1 MSRRG
6 LPAPRCS
13 RDPDV
18 LVARRPERRRAWIF
32 NADFIK
38 PITNMATVT
47 PRATN
52 ESLHPTIGAARLTL
66 GNRILLS
73 FGVLF
78 VLMLV
83 TAGVSYERL
92 RAINSEAVSIERDS
106 LPGVYL
112 ASSLRGSVNES
123 FMLLQQATFV
133 ETDPDSVHR
142 DLAKIADAL
151 KEVEALSVD
160 YQSTT
165 FRDDD
170 RQRFAAFRGAF
181 DHYVPLLNDAVQK
194 SRVSRE
200 EAVAAYAKV
209 LPAWTEVVR
218 NANVLVQEN
227 RKFAEQSAKLIRESV
242 QDTEVVL
249 VGALTITLLSAL
261 TGYLL
266 YRSVTVPMARLV
278 EVHDVMRTGN
288 LTRRLDL
295 RRRDE
300 FGTLE
305 TGFNRMADELTDRR
319 PRAAIVAAGD
329 DVGGRDRGDVARAAG
344 DRERNRGDDDRDRR
358 DLARDLRDVARPAAH
373 DERGGRRGR
382 AVGDARGREPER
394 ATRMGETMRS
404 VMDAAGSVNAKLAIL
419 NEKALNI
426 NQVVATITKVADQTN
441 LLSLNAAI
449 EAEKAGEYGRGFA
462 VVATEIRRLADQTAV
477 ATYDIEQTVKEI
489 QSAVSAG
496 VMGMDKFSEEVRRGM
511 LDVQQVGGQL
521 SQIIAEVQ
529 TLAPRFQMVNEG
541 MQTQANGAEQITQA
555 LSQLS
560 EAAQQ
565 TAESLRQSSQAID
578 DLTLVAN
585 QLCTSVSRFKVDA

>member
-1 MSRRG
+1 
-6 LPAPRCS
+6 
-13 RDPDV
+13 
-18 LVARRPERRRAWIF
+18 
-32 NADFIK
+32 
-38 PITNMATVT
+38 MATVT

-52 ESLHPTIGAARLTL
+52 ESLPPTIGAVRLTL

-92 RAINSEAVSIERDS
+92 RAINTEAVSIERDS

-112 ASSLRGSVNES
+112 AASLRGSVNET
-123 FMLLQQATFV
+123 FMALQQATFV
-133 ETDPDSVHR
+133 DTDSESVHR
-142 DLAKIADAL
+142 DLARVADAT
-151 KEVEALSVD
+151 KEIDTLSAD
-160 YQSTT
+160 YQATT

-170 RQRFAAFRGAF
+170 RARFATFRAAY
-181 DHYVPLLNDAVQK
+181 DRYLPLLSDAAQK
-194 SRVSRE
+194 SRLSRDD
-200 EAVAAYAKV
+200 AVAAYAKV
-209 LPAWTEVVR
+209 LPAWTETVR
-218 NANVLVQEN
+218 YANTLVQEN
-227 RKFAEQSAKLIRESV
+227 RKFADESAKQIRNSV
-242 QDTEVVL
+242 QDTEIVL
-249 VGALTITLLSAL
+249 AAALGIVLLSAL
-261 TGYLL
+261 ALGYGL
-266 YRSVTVPMARLV
+266 YRTITVPMARLV

-288 LTRRLDL
+288 LTQRLNL
-295 RRRDE
+295 KRRDE

-305 TGFNRMADELTDRR
+305 TGFNRMADELTEL
-319 PRAAIVAAGD
+319 
-329 DVGGRDRGDVARAAG
+329 VARAQQSSLQVTTSVAEIAATS
-344 DRERNRGDDDRDRR
+344 REQQATANETAATTTEIGATSREIFATSR
-358 DLARDLRDVARPAAH
+358 DLLRTMNEVAGVAEQSATLA
-373 DERGGRRGR
+373 GVSQSGL
-382 AVGDARGREPER
+382 
-394 ATRMGETMRS
+394 TRMGETMRS

-441 LLSLNAAI
+441 LVSLNAAI

-585 QLCTSVSRFKVDA
+585 QLRTSVSRFKVDA

>member
-1 MSRRG
+1 
-6 LPAPRCS
+6 
-13 RDPDV
+13 
-18 LVARRPERRRAWIF
+18 
-32 NADFIK
+32 
-38 PITNMATVT
+38 MATVT

-52 ESLHPTIGAARLTL
+52 ESLHPTIGATRLTL

-78 VLMLV
+78 VLMLL
-83 TAGVSYERL
+83 TAGLSYERL
-92 RAINSEAVSIERDS
+92 RAINAEAVSIERDS

-112 ASSLRGSVNES
+112 ASSLRGAVNES

-133 ETDPDSVHR
+133 ETDPDAARR
-142 DLAKIADAL
+142 DLAKIADVT
-151 KEVEALSVD
+151 KEIDKLSID
-160 YQSTT
+160 YQNTT
-165 FRDDD
+165 FREDD
-170 RQRFAAFRGAF
+170 RARFLSFRSAY
-181 DHYVPLLNDAVQK
+181 DRYLPLLNEAVQK
-194 SRVSRE
+194 SRGSRGD
-200 EAVAAYAKV
+200 APAAYAAV
-209 LPAWTEVVR
+209 LPAWADVVR
-218 NANVLVQEN
+218 NANTMVQEN
-227 RKFAEQSAKLIRESV
+227 RTFADQSAKLIRESV
-242 QDTEVVL
+242 QGTEVVL
-249 VGALTITLLSAL
+249 AVALTVVLLAAL
-261 TGYLL
+261 ALGYVL
-266 YRSVTVPMARLV
+266 YRAITVPMARLV

-288 LTRRLDL
+288 LTRRLAL
-295 RRRDE
+295 NRHDE

-305 TGFNRMADELTDRR
+305 TGFNRMADELTELVG
-319 PRAAIVAAGD
+319 RAQQSSLQVTTSVAEI
-329 DVGGRDRGDVARAAG
+329 AATS
-344 DRERNRGDDDRDRR
+344 REQQATANETAATTTEIGATSREIFATSR
-358 DLARDLRDVARPAAH
+358 DLLRTMNEVAGVAEQSATLA
-373 DERGGRRGR
+373 GVSQSGL
-382 AVGDARGREPER
+382 
-394 ATRMGETMRS
+394 TRMGETMRS

-511 LDVQQVGGQL
+511 LDVQQVGAQL

-541 MQTQANGAEQITQA
+541 MQTQASGAEQITQA

-585 QLCTSVSRFKVDA
+585 QLRTSVSRFKVDA

>member
-1 MSRRG
+1 
-6 LPAPRCS
+6 
-13 RDPDV
+13 
-18 LVARRPERRRAWIF
+18 
-32 NADFIK
+32 
-38 PITNMATVT
+38 MATVT

-52 ESLHPTIGAARLTL
+52 ESLHPTIGAGRLTL

-92 RAINSEAVSIERDS
+92 HAINTEAVSIERDS

-112 ASSLRGSVNES
+112 AASLRGSVNES
-123 FMLLQQATFV
+123 FAMLQQATFV
-133 ETDPDSVHR
+133 DTDPELVQR
-142 DLAKIADAL
+142 DFAKIAEAL
-151 KEVEALSVD
+151 KEVESLSVD
-160 YQSTT
+160 YQNTT

-170 RQRFAAFRGAF
+170 RQRFSTFRGSY
-181 DHYVPLLNDAVQK
+181 DRYVPLLNDAIQK

-200 EAVAAYAKV
+200 EAVAAYART

-218 NANVLVQEN
+218 NANILVQEN
-227 RKFAEQSAKLIRESV
+227 RKFADNSAKLIRQSV

-249 VGALTITLLSAL
+249 ALALGLVLLSAL
-261 TGYLL
+261 ALGYGLF
-266 YRSVTVPMARLV
+266 RAVTVPMARLV

-295 RRRDE
+295 RRHDE

-305 TGFNRMADELTDRR
+305 TGFNRMADELTEL
-319 PRAAIVAAGD
+319 
-329 DVGGRDRGDVARAAG
+329 VARAQQSSLQVTTSVAEIAATS
-344 DRERNRGDDDRDRR
+344 REQQATANETAATTTEIGATSREIFATSR
-358 DLARDLRDVARPAAH
+358 DLLRTMNEVAGVAEQSATLA
-373 DERGGRRGR
+373 GASQSGL
-382 AVGDARGREPER
+382 
-394 ATRMGETMRS
+394 TRMGETMRS

-426 NQVVATITKVADQTN
+426 NQVVATITKV
-441 LLSLNAAI
+441 
-449 EAEKAGEYGRGFA
+449 
-462 VVATEIRRLADQTAV
+462 ADQTAV

-529 TLAPRFQMVNEG
+529 TLSPRFQMVNEG

-585 QLCTSVSRFKVDA
+585 QLRTSVSRFKVDA

>member
-1 MSRRG
+1 
-6 LPAPRCS
+6 
-13 RDPDV
+13 
-18 LVARRPERRRAWIF
+18 
-32 NADFIK
+32 
-38 PITNMATVT
+38 MATVT

-261 TGYLL
+261 SRLPA
-266 YRSVTVPMARLV
+266 VPVGDRPDGAAR
-278 EVHDVMRTGN
+278 RGA
-288 LTRRLDL
+288 
-295 RRRDE
+295 RRDAHRQPDAPPRPAPPRRIRHARD
-300 FGTLE
+300 GLQPD
-305 TGFNRMADELTDRR
+305 GRRADRL
-319 PRAAIVAAGD
+319 
-329 DVGGRDRGDVARAAG
+329 VARAQQSSLQVTTSVAEIAATS
-344 DRERNRGDDDRDRR
+344 REQQATANETAATTTEIGATSREIFATSR
-358 DLARDLRDVARPAAH
+358 DLLRTMNEVAGVAEQSATLA
-373 DERGGRRGR
+373 GVSQSGL
-382 AVGDARGREPER
+382 
-394 ATRMGETMRS
+394 TRMGETMRS